1 MITKADDYP
10 VHQKPTPIAEVG
22 TSRNFYD
29 RYFFNGYSS
38 DDKIF
43 FGAALCVYP
52 NLNIMDAAF
61 TIAYQGV
68 QHNVRASRILDLE
81 RLDTVVGPIEVKVIE
96 PLQKLQVL
104 VDDKDSGINVD
115 IIFDGFTEVLQE
127 PQMYLYDGPRKT
139 MDTCRMVQHGSWT
152 GQIKIKDEII
162 NVDKDIF
169 NGSRDRSWGIRP
181 VGAYDSQPTAPMSL
195 PQFYWL
201 WNPAHFQDFTTQ
213 FHFVDDSEGNLVN
226 GHAVLQYRNKKEKET
241 FSDLEK
247 SVEYFEGSRRVKS
260 LIINALDKNNDKVNL
275 QITPQKRVF
284 MCGLGYMH
292 QEWGHGHF
300 KGENERTYDTYNL
313 DEDPHDPPFLH
324 IQSISDITF
333 SRKKETYV
341 GSCIL
346 EELILGPH
354 KPSGFE
360 DLFDR

>member
-10 VHQKPTPIAEVG
+10 IHQKPTPIAEVG

-61 TIAYQGV
+61 TIAHQGI

-127 PQMYLYDGPRKT
+127 PQMDLYDGPRKT

-260 LIINALDKNNDKVNL
+260 LIINALDKNKDKVNL

>member
-10 VHQKPTPIAEVG
+10 IHQKPTPIAEVG

-61 TIAYQGV
+61 TIAYQGI

-81 RLDTVVGPIEVKVIE
+81 RLDTVVGPIQVKVIE

-139 MDTCRMVQHGSWT
+139 MDTCRMVQHGSWI
-152 GQIKIKDEII
+152 GQITIKDEII
-162 NVDKDIF
+162 NINKDIF
-169 NGSRDRSWGIRP
+169 VGSRDRSWGIRP
-181 VGAYDSQPTAPMSL
+181 VGAYDSQPSAPMSL

-241 FSDLEK
+241 FSYLEK

-260 LIINALDKNNDKVNL
+260 LIINALDKNKDKVNL
-275 QITPQKRVF
+275 QIIPQKRVF

>member
-10 VHQKPTPIAEVG
+10 IHQKPTPIAEVG

-29 RYFFNGYSS
+29 RYFFNGYSN

-61 TIAYQGV
+61 TIAYQGI

-104 VDDKDSGINVD
+104 VDDKDSGINAD

-139 MDTCRMVQHGSWT
+139 MDTCIMVQHGSWT
-152 GQIKIKDEII
+152 GKIKIKDQII

-275 QITPQKRVF
+275 QITTQKRVF

>member
-10 VHQKPTPIAEVG
+10 IHQKPTPIAEVG

-61 TIAYQGV
+61 TIAHQGI

-333 SRKKETYV
+333 SRKKEIYV

>member
-1 MITKADDYP
+1 M
-10 VHQKPTPIAEVG
+10 
-22 TSRNFYD
+22 
-29 RYFFNGYSS
+29 
-38 DDKIF
+38 
-43 FGAALCVYP
+43 
-52 NLNIMDAAF
+52 
-61 TIAYQGV
+61 
-68 QHNVRASRILDLE
+68 
-81 RLDTVVGPIEVKVIE
+81 
-96 PLQKLQVL
+96 
-104 VDDKDSGINVD
+104 
-115 IIFDGFTEVLQE
+115 
-127 PQMYLYDGPRKT
+127 
-139 MDTCRMVQHGSWT
+139 
-152 GQIKIKDEII
+152 
-162 NVDKDIF
+162 
-169 NGSRDRSWGIRP
+169 
-181 VGAYDSQPTAPMSL
+181 
-195 PQFYWL
+195 
-201 WNPAHFQDFTTQ
+201 
-213 FHFVDDSEGNLVN
+213 
-226 GHAVLQYRNKKEKET
+226 QYRNKKEKET

>member
-1 MITKADDYP
+1 MI
-10 VHQKPTPIAEVG
+10 
-22 TSRNFYD
+22 
-29 RYFFNGYSS
+29 
-38 DDKIF
+38 
-43 FGAALCVYP
+43 L
-52 NLNIMDAAF
+52 
-61 TIAYQGV
+61 
-68 QHNVRASRILDLE
+68 
-81 RLDTVVGPIEVKVIE
+81 
-96 PLQKLQVL
+96 KLQVL

-162 NVDKDIF
+162 NVDKDTF

-260 LIINALDKNNDKVNL
+260 LIINALDKNKDKVNL